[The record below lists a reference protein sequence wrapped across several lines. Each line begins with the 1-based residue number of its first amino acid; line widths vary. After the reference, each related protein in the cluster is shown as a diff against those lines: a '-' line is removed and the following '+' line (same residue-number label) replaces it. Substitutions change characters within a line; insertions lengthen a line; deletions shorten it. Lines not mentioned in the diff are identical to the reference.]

1 MFYAERMIFAVTIA
15 ALGVGCFSGC
25 FYPPMS
31 TPPPDEQQRAVIP
44 LPYDLAWDAV
54 NQVIRETGMR
64 VQAQEPNYGIIEAV
78 GPRFTLHDADC
89 GRIKSI
95 AGTYA
100 ADPELNG
107 SSVYNFL
114 VRPRGKEASSVEVR
128 ATFNSPVKVPLRPAK
143 DVDCVSH
150 GIQESNLLR
159 QVLVAAKQ
167 THRPVFAKPSAPPPS
182 QAAPFA
188 SSAPTP
194 PVDLSAEGPD
204 LSAKRL
210 PPGTRSTIEKSGE
223 RPDPNAPVSGFSIGG
238 GRPILTDPS
247 TIKPPGSLKSSEP

>member
-1 MFYAERMIFAVTIA
+1 MTA
-15 ALGVGCFSGC
+15 
-25 FYPPMS
+25 
-31 TPPPDEQQRAVIP
+31 PPPDEQQRAVIP

-54 NQVIRETGMR
+54 NQVIRESGMR

-95 AGTYA
+95 AGTYP

-114 VRPRGKEASSVEVR
+114 VRPHGKEASSVEVR
-128 ATFNSPVKVPLRPAK
+128 ATFASPVQVPLRPTK

-159 QVLVAAKQ
+159 EVLVAAKQ
-167 THRPVFAKPSAPPPS
+167 THRPVFAKPSAAEPAES
-182 QAAPFA
+182 APRA
-188 SSAPTP
+188 SSSPGRA
-194 PVDLSAEGPD
+194 PVDLSLDPSKA
-204 LSAKRL
+204 AA
-210 PPGTRSTIEKSGE
+210 RSTIGKS
-223 RPDPNAPVSGFSIGG
+223 DADASAKGFSIGS
-238 GRPILTDPS
+238 GRLDLGTPTNMKAPAASNSPDP
-247 TIKPPGSLKSSEP
+247 